1 MLARRAEQRKWGFSC
16 ASLKSSVL
24 RANNIFFFHLFSF
37 LTRARNFP
45 EKQGTAR
52 GVCDVVLVFVSPF
65 FRFYFLEL
73 VSIRFI
79 YIYKAIRLESGPRRT
94 SFGWQRSIWAEQR
107 NRINLPSS
115 KVQVNV
121 PWRNL
126 RYTTWL
132 WCGYVTWHLRLS
144 TLLTTGIKEP
154 VIIYPGEGSENFACI
169 IVKFSW
175 SPLRL
180 CCILMTLMTPAL
192 HWQSIFYSHLFILC
206 QGWLFSPL
214 FPVETMRSPQS
225 LPEHPPEY
233 ISFPF
238 YFSTIV
244 YSQERLKDHRWPKTF
259 LMMTCQV
266 ETYIFIYCS
275 VSDWLI
281 PSSLLTNTM
290 WSP

>member
-1 MLARRAEQRKWGFSC
+1 MRGILP
-16 ASLKSSVL
+16 KS
-24 RANNIFFFHLFSF
+24 
-37 LTRARNFP
+37 
-45 EKQGTAR
+45 R
-52 GVCDVVLVFVSPF
+52 GLLMVFVMSYLYLFHHFSDFIFLNWFPLDSYTSTKPSDWKAVLGEHHLVDKEVF
-65 FRFYFLEL
+65 EQSREIESIYLHPKYKSMFLEG
-73 VSIRFI
+73 I
-79 YIYKAIRLESGPRRT
+79 YDTPPDYDVGKSYDTYG
-94 SFGWQRSIWAEQR
+94 S
-107 NRINLPSS
+107 
-115 KVQVNV
+115 
-121 PWRNL
+121 
-126 RYTTWL
+126 
-132 WCGYVTWHLRLS
+132 H

-192 HWQSIFYSHLFILC
+192 HWQSIFYSPLFILC

-214 FPVETMRSPQS
+214 FLVETMRSPQS

-259 LMMTCQV
+259 LMMTC
-266 ETYIFIYCS
+266 
-275 VSDWLI
+275 
-281 PSSLLTNTM
+281 
-290 WSP
+290 